1 MRVARAANP
10 KGTTAMWVRDRI
22 EGLWEDEDFAGWY
35 SCDGR
40 PAWSPA
46 QLATVCVLQFLDN
59 LSDRQAA
66 EAVRC
71 RIDYKYAL
79 GLELED
85 PGFHHSVLSDFHDR
99 LAEDDRADRLLDLML
114 ARLTEA
120 GLVKARGRQRTDS
133 TRVLS
138 AGRELTRLE
147 LVTEAVRA
155 VLEHLATA
163 APQILDELVT
173 AEWSERYGRQVRMCS
188 QPSHRSGPAHPGRHR
203 RRRAARAGLRPVR
216 RADPAAGRRAAPTAD
231 PALPDRRPRPVPAP
245 HRARRPA
252 AVPDPRPI
260 AVRDSRPAG
269 CAAVT
274 PAGPATF
281 CTSPRPATRTG
292 STSSPTWPPG
302 YRRPTPRRCPA
313 STPGSRSVGCCR
325 GEHLVDGGYASGA
338 ALADADR
345 NHKIAL
351 VGPIGKNSSKQ
362 AKAADGFAKENFIID
377 FDRREVTCPNDKV
390 SGNWNEIPSMAPYA
404 VVRFGKRQCGPC
416 PEKAK
421 CTSGEARTINFLPR
435 RIHELQERNRDDQQ
449 DSAWRRLYAS
459 RSGAEGTIAEFA
471 NGHRARHCRYRG
483 QAKTHV
489 QHVLTAIAVNIER
502 LSQQEPAA
510 SEYRPRS
517 PTAFQQY
524 LDAHDLPR
532 PLWWRQGKES

>member
-1 MRVARAANP
+1 
-10 KGTTAMWVRDRI
+10 MWVRDRL
-22 EGLWEDEDFAGWY
+22 EGLWSDEDFAGWY
-35 SCDGR
+35 PRDGR

-46 QLATVCVLQFLDN
+46 QLATVCVLQFLNN

-85 PGFHHSVLSDFHDR
+85 PGFHHSVLSDFRDR
-99 LAEDDRADRLLDLML
+99 LAEDGRADRLLDLML
-114 ARLTEA
+114 ARLKES

-155 VLEHLATA
+155 LLEQLATA

-173 AEWSERYGRQVRMCS
+173 ADWSERYGRQVRMCS
-188 QPSHRSGPAHPGRHR
+188 QPSHPVARLTQVGADADVLLERVYGRFGEQVPPQADVLR
-203 RRRAARAGLRPVR
+203 RLLIQHFWTDARGKFRPRTERDGLPPSRIRVQSPYETEARWVR
-216 RADPAAGRRAAPTAD
+216 RGDTRWTGYLLHVTETCDEDRVNVVTDVATWVSEADSQ
-231 PALPDRRPRPVPAP
+231 ALPGIHGRLKKRRLLPA
-245 HRARRPA
+245 
-252 AVPDPRPI
+252 
-260 AVRDSRPAG
+260 
-269 CAAVT
+269 
-274 PAGPATF
+274 
-281 CTSPRPATRTG
+281 
-292 STSSPTWPPG
+292 
-302 YRRPTPRRCPA
+302 
-313 STPGSRSVGCCR
+313 
-325 GEHLVDGGYASGA
+325 EHLVDGGYASGA

-345 NHKIAL
+345 NYKIAL
-351 VGPIGKNSSKQ
+351 VGPIHNNNSKQ
-362 AKAADGFAKENFIID
+362 AKAKDGFAKENFIID
-377 FDRREVTCPNDKV
+377 FDRREVTCPNGKV
-390 SGNWNEIPSMAPYA
+390 SGNWNEIPSMAPYT

-421 CTSGEARTINFLPR
+421 CTSGQARTINFLPR

-449 DSAWRRLYAS
+449 NSAWRRLYAS

-471 NGHRARHCRYRG
+471 VGHRARHCRYRG
-483 QAKTHV
+483 LAKTHV

-502 LSQQEPAA
+502 LSQQEPTN
-510 SEYRPRS
+510 SGYRPRP

-532 PLWWRQGKES
+532 PLWWRQGK